1 MCEDIMLKV
10 SGHHLER
17 EPGILKGYSRRSVKK
32 QYYPAIIPEKE
43 SFVDGII
50 YRNIPDSTWN
60 LLDRFEGEMYERHKV
75 TITLANRVLLP
86 AETYVVR
93 PLYEQCLDKTEWDFE
108 NFVKNNKA
116 NFYVQELE

>member
-1 MCEDIMLKV
+1 MLEV
-10 SGHHLER
+10 SGHRLAR

-43 SFVDGII
+43 SFVDGIV
-50 YRNIPDSTWN
+50 YRNIPDSAWN
-60 LLDRFEGEMYERHKV
+60 ILDRFEGEMYERHSV
-75 TITLANRVLLP
+75 AIVLDNRVQLF

-93 PLYEQCLDKTEWDFE
+93 AGYRQYLDKSDWDFE
-108 NFVKNNKA
+108 DFVNNNKA